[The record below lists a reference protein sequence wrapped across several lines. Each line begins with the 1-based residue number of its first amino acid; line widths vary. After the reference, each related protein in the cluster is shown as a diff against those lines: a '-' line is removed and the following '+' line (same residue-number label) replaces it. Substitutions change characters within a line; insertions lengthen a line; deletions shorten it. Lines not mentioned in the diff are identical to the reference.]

1 MSQSPFMASSPRR
14 SRAAVR
20 RRRRRRRLLIG
31 LALILAG
38 LAAVAVVMLAMPRQT
53 NGSRATRHAA
63 AKGPAARPLGD
74 RAAAPGQ
81 SGLPLGRPPLALD
94 LADPRADP
102 VDLPFHSPPRA
113 GLLFNLDTGQVL
125 WQRNPLA
132 RLRIASLTKMMTAL
146 LAVRSPVGEAG
157 AGEAGAGGAG
167 AGGAGAGGARVGGAG
182 VGGARVGGAGVG
194 GAPNTPV
201 LITRQAEETNG
212 SKVGVLP
219 LGRHVELETL
229 LYGLLLPSGNDAA
242 VALAQHVA
250 GTVAHFV
257 AEMNAQA
264 AALGMGCTH
273 YSSPSGYYNT
283 HNYSC
288 AADLAELAHAD
299 LAQPRIARIA
309 RTAVAIRPFP
319 IKGGR
324 LYLYNNNPLLIY
336 RYPGATGLK
345 TGWTVE
351 AGRCLVATAE
361 RHHVRLG
368 VVLLNSPAPGTQARE
383 LLDYAFQRVYHQR
396 RVPEP
401 PMPAGA

>member
-14 SRAAVR
+14 SRQAVR
-20 RRRRRRRLLIG
+20 RRRRRRRVLIG
-31 LALILAG
+31 LGLLLAG
-38 LAAVAVVMLAMPRQT
+38 LAAVAVVMLARPRQT
-53 NGSRATRHAA
+53 NGSAA
-63 AKGPAARPLGD
+63 AHGAKRSTGARPVGD
-74 RAAAPGQ
+74 RSAAPGRAGT
-81 SGLPLGRPPLALD
+81 SSLALSPTGLPLGRPPLALD
-94 LADPRADP
+94 LADPQADP
-102 VDLPFHSPPRA
+102 VDLPFHDPPRA

-146 LAVRSPVGEAG
+146 LTVRS
-157 AGEAGAGGAG
+157 
-167 AGGAGAGGARVGGAG
+167 G
-182 VGGARVGGAGVG
+182 VGGARAG
-194 GAPNTPV
+194 GAPNSRV
-201 LITRQAEETNG
+201 LVTRQAEDTSG

-219 LGRHVELETL
+219 LGRHVSLETM

-250 GTVAHFV
+250 GSVGRFV

-264 AALGMGCTH
+264 AALGMGCTR

-283 HNYSC
+283 HNFSC
-288 AADLAELAHAD
+288 AADLAELAHVD
-299 LAQPRIARIA
+299 LQQPLIARVT

-336 RYPGATGLK
+336 GYPGVTGLK
-345 TGWTVE
+345 TGYTIE

-361 RHHVRLG
+361 RHRVRLG
-368 VVLLNSPAPGTQARE
+368 VVLLNSPAPGTQARD
-383 LLDYAFQRVYHQR
+383 LLDYAFRRVYHQR
-396 RVPEP
+396 PVPAP